1 MSFLTTQGLMLLASP
16 HTTIVYVH
24 VSEERRRAAV
34 NKLEIT
40 PTGRPEEPKV
50 VELQGVNA

>member
-1 MSFLTTQGLMLLASP
+1 VSFLTTQGLMLLASP